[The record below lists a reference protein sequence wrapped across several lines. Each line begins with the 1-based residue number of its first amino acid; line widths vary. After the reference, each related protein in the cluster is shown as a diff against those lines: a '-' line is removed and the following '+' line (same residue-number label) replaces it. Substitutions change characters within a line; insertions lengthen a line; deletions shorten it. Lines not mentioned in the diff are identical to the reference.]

1 MLVFSRRLSRPLSN
15 LAAAATAI
23 ARGEVPV
30 VPTAAADADVQK
42 LESAMA
48 SMSGAIAMREQSL
61 RTIAEAGVVLAENLD
76 YEETLTRLAHLLVPG
91 VADWCA
97 IYVDEGGAVRQ
108 LAIANKDPNKIA
120 AALALQAQYPDD
132 AYAVR
137 GAGYVIRTGRPILVR
152 QVSDEMLALGAT
164 NDEHSR
170 QLRALGVTSFMC
182 VPMRGGDDILGAMML
197 VTAESGR
204 TYADLDLN
212 LAEELGRRAGAA
224 ITNARLY
231 RDSQT
236 AREELAR
243 SNQAKDEF
251 LGILA
256 HELRTPLTSIFGGA
270 RLLNNKS
277 RNLPDQARAD
287 LLETIETEASKM
299 TRLIENLLL
308 LARTEMGKAPD
319 TQKFSLQDLVVRV
332 AADIHTRRPN
342 RLILFDEQML
352 PPIWSDPTRL
362 EQIIYNLISNADKY
376 SPLAEP
382 IEVKINLRPDS
393 VTVRVLDRGP
403 GASPGEINLLFESF
417 YRSSATASSAPGKGI
432 GLAVCRRL
440 VESLNGSIWAR
451 NRPGGG
457 LEAGFSVPIQAPAD
471 NAEEAVPS
479 RLGLS
484 GVAAT

>member
-1 MLVFSRRLSRPLSN
+1 
-15 LAAAATAI
+15 
-23 ARGEVPV
+23 
-30 VPTAAADADVQK
+30 
-42 LESAMA
+42 
-48 SMSGAIAMREQSL
+48 
-61 RTIAEAGVVLAENLD
+61 
-76 YEETLTRLAHLLVPG
+76 
-91 VADWCA
+91 
-97 IYVDEGGAVRQ
+97 
-108 LAIANKDPNKIA
+108 
-120 AALALQAQYPDD
+120 
-132 AYAVR
+132 
-137 GAGYVIRTGRPILVR
+137 
-152 QVSDEMLALGAT
+152 
-164 NDEHSR
+164 
-170 QLRALGVTSFMC
+170 MC
-182 VPMRGGDDILGAMML
+182 VPMRGGDGILGAMML

-204 TYADLDLN
+204 TYTDLDLN

-231 RDSQT
+231 RDSQA

-277 RNLPDQARAD
+277 RNLPDRARAD

-332 AADIHTRRPN
+332 AADIHTSRPD
-342 RLILFDEQML
+342 RLILFDDQTL

-362 EQIIYNLISNADKY
+362 EQVIYNLISNADKY

-403 GASPGEINLLFESF
+403 GASPAEINLLFESF
-417 YRSSATASSAPGKGI
+417 YRSSATAGSAPGKGI

-451 NRPGGG
+451 NRRGGG
-457 LEAGFSVPIQAPAD
+457 LEAGFSVPIEPPVD
-471 NAEEAVPS
+471 NADEAVPS

-484 GVAAT
+484 SVAAN